1 MTAKYLLDS
10 NICID
15 LLRPNQRNVSL
26 MTLVRNIA
34 LEGLAISVVTYG
46 EVYEGVVYSRQPV
59 QNLQRWRE
67 FLIPFDVIDVTV
79 PIAEIWAEL
88 RGSLRRQGRTTPD
101 NDLIIGATALHFDME
116 VLTLNVRHFERID
129 GLRLMPLYEG

>member
-1 MTAKYLLDS
+1 
-10 NICID
+10 
-15 LLRPNQRNVSL
+15 